1 MDGVFRRAAKL
12 VIRSFRLHP
21 VPHLLAAMGA
31 NIFSF
36 AVVGFTIVIGRITDE
51 VIVPGLDQEGVT
63 GRTVLIGMGA
73 IGIVGLSRGSSI
85 MIRRWFNMMAVARTQ
100 RTWRESL
107 TYRYLYAPMK
117 FHWDYPAGK
126 LLAHTDSDVE
136 VATSM
141 LMPLAFAMSVV
152 ALIIISLF
160 SLLVVH
166 PLFALVAVL
175 LFPTLTWLTR
185 SMSSKMSGPAAQAQE
200 EVGKLSSIAHESL
213 EGVLVVKT
221 LGREEAEVNRFEH
234 TASDLRNQRI
244 KVARIRS
251 NHAPLIFALPQLGNL
266 ILLLIGGW
274 LYSQDV
280 ITLGEVVR
288 ALALF
293 SILALPMQ
301 ILGFLFTQIPQSVV
315 AQDRIDGVLEVSTEP
330 ELSEFESKSSDI
342 SFENVSFSY
351 PVNDQNGHLVLS
363 DLSVRIDSGETVAL
377 VGSTGSGKSTLVSL
391 LSGLMPPTE
400 GQIIL
405 GGHNVDDLGPEGSSN
420 IVAPVLQET
429 FLFADTIREN
439 LTFGRDIPDGEIN
452 RVLQLVEADSFVFEL
467 STGLETV
474 VGERGVTLSGGQRQR
489 LAIAR
494 ALLRRPKVLV
504 LDDATSAVDPTIEA
518 EILSN
523 LQTNPDRTLIVVAHR
538 LATIRLAD
546 RVLFLNDGKIAAEGT
561 HEELLLVPEYSAL
574 AQAYERSGS

>member
-166 PLFALVAVL
+166 PLFALVAGFI
-175 LFPTLTWLTR
+175 FPHLTW
-185 SMSSKMSGPAAQAQE
+185 
-200 EVGKLSSIAHESL
+200 
-213 EGVLVVKT
+213 
-221 LGREEAEVNRFEH
+221 
-234 TASDLRNQRI
+234 
-244 KVARIRS
+244 
-251 NHAPLIFALPQLGNL
+251 
-266 ILLLIGGW
+266 
-274 LYSQDV
+274 
-280 ITLGEVVR
+280 
-288 ALALF
+288 
-293 SILALPMQ
+293 
-301 ILGFLFTQIPQSVV
+301 FTP
-315 AQDRIDGVLEVSTEP
+315 
-330 ELSEFESKSSDI
+330 
-342 SFENVSFSY
+342 
-351 PVNDQNGHLVLS
+351 
-363 DLSVRIDSGETVAL
+363 
-377 VGSTGSGKSTLVSL
+377 
-391 LSGLMPPTE
+391 
-400 GQIIL
+400 
-405 GGHNVDDLGPEGSSN
+405 
-420 IVAPVLQET
+420 
-429 FLFADTIREN
+429 
-439 LTFGRDIPDGEIN
+439 
-452 RVLQLVEADSFVFEL
+452 
-467 STGLETV
+467 
-474 VGERGVTLSGGQRQR
+474 
-489 LAIAR
+489 
-494 ALLRRPKVLV
+494 
-504 LDDATSAVDPTIEA
+504 
-518 EILSN
+518 
-523 LQTNPDRTLIVVAHR
+523 
-538 LATIRLAD
+538 
-546 RVLFLNDGKIAAEGT
+546 
-561 HEELLLVPEYSAL
+561 
-574 AQAYERSGS
+574 

>member
-63 GRTVLIGMGA
+63 GRSVLIGMGA

-363 DLSVRIDSGETVAL
+363 DLSVRIDPGETVAL

-405 GGHNVDDLGPEGSSN
+405 GAVSYTHLTLPTSDL
-420 IVAPVLQET
+420 V
-429 FLFADTIREN
+429 
-439 LTFGRDIPDGEIN
+439 
-452 RVLQLVEADSFVFEL
+452 
-467 STGLETV
+467 
-474 VGERGVTLSGGQRQR
+474 
-489 LAIAR
+489 
-494 ALLRRPKVLV
+494 
-504 LDDATSAVDPTIEA
+504 
-518 EILSN
+518 
-523 LQTNPDRTLIVVAHR
+523 
-538 LATIRLAD
+538 
-546 RVLFLNDGKIAAEGT
+546 
-561 HEELLLVPEYSAL
+561 
-574 AQAYERSGS
+574 

>member
-1 MDGVFRRAAKL
+1 
-12 VIRSFRLHP
+12 
-21 VPHLLAAMGA
+21 
-31 NIFSF
+31 
-36 AVVGFTIVIGRITDE
+36 
-51 VIVPGLDQEGVT
+51 
-63 GRTVLIGMGA
+63 
-73 IGIVGLSRGSSI
+73 

-100 RTWRESL
+100 RTWRKSL

-117 FHWDYPAGK
+117 FHWEYPAGK

-152 ALIIISLF
+152 VLIIVSLF

-175 LFPTLTWLTR
+175 LFPSLTWLTR
-185 SMSSKMSGPAAQAQE
+185 SMSSGISGPAAQAQE

-213 EGVLVVKT
+213 EGVLVIKT
-221 LGREEAEVNRFEH
+221 LGREQDEVDRFEK
-234 TASDLRNQRI
+234 TASDLKDQRI
-244 KVARIRS
+244 KVARVRS
-251 NHAPLIFALPQLGNL
+251 NHAPVIFALPQLGNL
-266 ILLLIGGW
+266 ILLLLGGW
-274 LYSQDV
+274 LYSQDA
-280 ITLGEVVR
+280 ISLGEVVR

-315 AQDRIDGVLEVSTEP
+315 AQDRIDGVLVTDTEKEFSQSEIESSTIK
-330 ELSEFESKSSDI
+330 FT
-342 SFENVSFSY
+342 NVSFSY
-351 PVNDQNGHLVLS
+351 PVAGQSDHLVLN
-363 DLSVRIDSGETVAL
+363 DLSIDITPGETVAL

-391 LSGLMPPTE
+391 LTGLMPTTKGE
-400 GQIIL
+400 ITL
-405 GGHNVDDLGPEGSSN
+405 GDHNVSDLGPEGASTV
-420 IVAPVLQET
+420 IAPVLQET
-429 FLFADTIREN
+429 FLFADTLREN
-439 LTFGRDIPDGEIN
+439 LTFGRPIPDGEIN

-467 STGLETV
+467 SNGLETII
-474 VGERGVTLSGGQRQR
+474 GERGVTLSGGQRQR

-494 ALLRRPKVLV
+494 ALLCRPKILV

-546 RVLFLNDGKIAAEGT
+546 RVLFLSGGKIAAEGT
-561 HEELLLVPEYSAL
+561 HDELLSVPEYSAL
-574 AQAYERSGS
+574 AQAYERAGS

>member
-63 GRTVLIGMGA
+63 GRSVLIGMGA

-363 DLSVRIDSGETVAL
+363 DLSVRIDPGETVAL

-439 LTFGRDIPDGEIN
+439 LTLGRDIPDGEIN

>member
-1 MDGVFRRAAKL
+1 MDSVFRRAAKL

-351 PVNDQNGHLVLS
+351 PVNDQNDHLVLS
-363 DLSVRIDSGETVAL
+363 DLSVRIDPGETVAL

-439 LTFGRDIPDGEIN
+439 LTLGRDIPDGEIN

>member
-1 MDGVFRRAAKL
+1 MDGVFQRAAKL

-21 VPHLLAAMGA
+21 VPHILAAMGA

-36 AVVGFTIVIGRITDE
+36 AVVGFTVVIGRVTDE
-51 VIVPGLDQEGVT
+51 VIIPGLDQEGVS
-63 GRTVLIGMGA
+63 GKSVLIGMGA
-73 IGIVGLSRGSSI
+73 IGIVGLSRGMSI

-100 RTWRESL
+100 RTWRKSL

-117 FHWDYPAGK
+117 FHWEYPAGK

-152 ALIIISLF
+152 VLIIVSLF

-175 LFPTLTWLTR
+175 LFPSLTWLTR
-185 SMSSKMSGPAAQAQE
+185 SMSSGISGPAAQAQE

-213 EGVLVVKT
+213 EGVLVIKT
-221 LGREEAEVNRFEH
+221 LGREQDEVDRFEK
-234 TASDLRNQRI
+234 TASDLLDQRI
-244 KVARIRS
+244 KVARVRS
-251 NHAPLIFALPQLGNL
+251 NHAPVIFALPQLGNL
-266 ILLLIGGW
+266 ILLLLGGW
-274 LYSQDV
+274 LYSQDA
-280 ITLGEVVR
+280 ISLGEVVR

-315 AQDRIDGVLEVSTEP
+315 AQDRIDGVLVTDTEKEFSQSEIESSTIK
-330 ELSEFESKSSDI
+330 FT
-342 SFENVSFSY
+342 NVSFSY
-351 PVNDQNGHLVLS
+351 PVAGQSDHLVLN
-363 DLSVRIDSGETVAL
+363 DLSIDITPGETVAL

-391 LSGLMPPTE
+391 LTGLMPTTKGE
-400 GQIIL
+400 ITL
-405 GGHNVDDLGPEGSSN
+405 GHRNVSDLGPEGASTV
-420 IVAPVLQET
+420 IAPVLQET
-429 FLFADTIREN
+429 FLFADTLREN
-439 LTFGRDIPDGEIN
+439 LTFGRPIPDGEIN

-467 STGLETV
+467 SNGLETII
-474 VGERGVTLSGGQRQR
+474 GERGVTLSGGQRQR

-494 ALLRRPKVLV
+494 ALLCRPKILV

-546 RVLFLNDGKIAAEGT
+546 RVLFLSGGKIAAEGT
-561 HEELLLVPEYSAL
+561 HDELLSVPEYSAL
-574 AQAYERSGS
+574 AQAYERAGS

>member
-213 EGVLVVKT
+213 DGVLVVKT

-330 ELSEFESKSSDI
+330 ELSEFESESSDI

-351 PVNDQNGHLVLS
+351 PVNDQNDHLVLS
-363 DLSVRIDSGETVAL
+363 DLSVRIDPGETVAL

-439 LTFGRDIPDGEIN
+439 LTLGRDIPDGEIN

>member
-1 MDGVFRRAAKL
+1 
-12 VIRSFRLHP
+12 
-21 VPHLLAAMGA
+21 
-31 NIFSF
+31 
-36 AVVGFTIVIGRITDE
+36 
-51 VIVPGLDQEGVT
+51 
-63 GRTVLIGMGA
+63 
-73 IGIVGLSRGSSI
+73 
-85 MIRRWFNMMAVARTQ
+85 
-100 RTWRESL
+100 
-107 TYRYLYAPMK
+107 
-117 FHWDYPAGK
+117 
-126 LLAHTDSDVE
+126 
-136 VATSM
+136 
-141 LMPLAFAMSVV
+141 
-152 ALIIISLF
+152 
-160 SLLVVH
+160 
-166 PLFALVAVL
+166 
-175 LFPTLTWLTR
+175 
-185 SMSSKMSGPAAQAQE
+185 
-200 EVGKLSSIAHESL
+200 
-213 EGVLVVKT
+213 
-221 LGREEAEVNRFEH
+221 
-234 TASDLRNQRI
+234 
-244 KVARIRS
+244 
-251 NHAPLIFALPQLGNL
+251 
-266 ILLLIGGW
+266 
-274 LYSQDV
+274 
-280 ITLGEVVR
+280 
-288 ALALF
+288 
-293 SILALPMQ
+293 MQ

-363 DLSVRIDSGETVAL
+363 DLSVRIDPGETVAL

>member
-63 GRTVLIGMGA
+63 GRSVLIGMGA

-363 DLSVRIDSGETVAL
+363 DLSVRIDPGETVAL

>member
-1 MDGVFRRAAKL
+1 M
-12 VIRSFRLHP
+12 
-21 VPHLLAAMGA
+21 
-31 NIFSF
+31 
-36 AVVGFTIVIGRITDE
+36 
-51 VIVPGLDQEGVT
+51 
-63 GRTVLIGMGA
+63 
-73 IGIVGLSRGSSI
+73 
-85 MIRRWFNMMAVARTQ
+85 
-100 RTWRESL
+100 
-107 TYRYLYAPMK
+107 
-117 FHWDYPAGK
+117 
-126 LLAHTDSDVE
+126 
-136 VATSM
+136 
-141 LMPLAFAMSVV
+141 
-152 ALIIISLF
+152 
-160 SLLVVH
+160 
-166 PLFALVAVL
+166 
-175 LFPTLTWLTR
+175 
-185 SMSSKMSGPAAQAQE
+185 
-200 EVGKLSSIAHESL
+200 
-213 EGVLVVKT
+213 
-221 LGREEAEVNRFEH
+221 
-234 TASDLRNQRI
+234 
-244 KVARIRS
+244 
-251 NHAPLIFALPQLGNL
+251 
-266 ILLLIGGW
+266 
-274 LYSQDV
+274 
-280 ITLGEVVR
+280 
-288 ALALF
+288 
-293 SILALPMQ
+293 
-301 ILGFLFTQIPQSVV
+301 
-315 AQDRIDGVLEVSTEP
+315 RIDP
-330 ELSEFESKSSDI
+330 
-342 SFENVSFSY
+342 
-351 PVNDQNGHLVLS
+351 
-363 DLSVRIDSGETVAL
+363 GETVAL

-439 LTFGRDIPDGEIN
+439 LTLGRDIPDGEIN

-546 RVLFLNDGKIAAEGT
+546 RVLFLNDGRIAAEGT

>member
-221 LGREEAEVNRFEH
+221 LGREEAEVSRFEH

-351 PVNDQNGHLVLS
+351 PVNDQNDHLVLS
-363 DLSVRIDSGETVAL
+363 DLSVCINPGETVAL

-439 LTFGRDIPDGEIN
+439 LTLGRDIPDGEIN

>member
-36 AVVGFTIVIGRITDE
+36 AVVGFTIVIGRITDD

-185 SMSSKMSGPAAQAQE
+185 SMTSKMSGHAAQAQE

-351 PVNDQNGHLVLS
+351 PVNDQNDHLVLS
-363 DLSVRIDSGETVAL
+363 DLSVRIDPGETVAL

-439 LTFGRDIPDGEIN
+439 LTLGRDIPDGEIN

-474 VGERGVTLSGGQRQR
+474 VGERGVTLSGRQRQR

-546 RVLFLNDGKIAAEGT
+546 RVLFLNDGRIAAEGT

>member
-330 ELSEFESKSSDI
+330 ELSEFESESSDI

-351 PVNDQNGHLVLS
+351 PVNDQNDHLVLS
-363 DLSVRIDSGETVAL
+363 DLSVRIDPGETVAL

-439 LTFGRDIPDGEIN
+439 LTLGRDIPDGEIN